1 MHFLEEITIIATVSV
16 LVTLLLGRLKLPVVA
31 GLVLSGALVGP
42 NCFSLAKDLKTI
54 ELIAEVGVVFLL
66 FTIGLE
72 FSLNRL
78 KNIFRQVA
86 LGGIIQVS
94 ATATITILVAIALD
108 RPVQEAVV
116 FGFVFALSST
126 ALVLRTLNERNE
138 LDAPHGRF
146 IVGTLIFQDLCIVP
160 MVLIIPLLPQGL
172 DRFSV
177 WQEVAVALG
186 QAVLMVITLFLC
198 SRKLVPLLFKWVDAS
213 RSSEVFIL
221 TVLCLCIGTAYITS
235 LTGLS
240 LALGAFLAGMIVADT
255 DFRHRA
261 MGDILPLKDVF
272 VSFFFVSLG
281 MFFNFEVL
289 IEQTGTV
296 MLLLAAFLFGKGLI
310 ASIAAMFMRFPPRA
324 AWLAG
329 VGLAQFGEFGFVLL
343 QLATKENVVSSE
355 AIAPLLNAGIL
366 SMFLTPLIVYKAP
379 HFTAGE
385 RALDPLAKL
394 LRAKTAQELEEKTVG
409 QNDHVIIIGYG
420 ISGQLLTSSLRSLS
434 IETIVLEMNSDNVR
448 YGRERGDPVYYADAT
463 SEEALGHAH
472 LKSCRAVVVMINDH
486 AATERVLASIN
497 RLDGNIPIFV
507 RTQYMTGIE
516 DFRKFKPAGIV
527 SCEIEGGLEVLSQV
541 LRKLEVPRNVII
553 KEVDHAR
560 SQTMHSDREFKESPL
575 PLHHHQELKSLTVEN
590 ILLIKGS
597 RVEGKSPKQLGLAEK
612 TGVLVI
618 AIRRNELLLLHR
630 LADTLL
636 EVGDIVYCIGRK
648 SEIEL
653 VTELFDP
660 LITSKNLKT
669 ILS

>member
-42 NCFSLAKDLKTI
+42 NGFSLAKDLHTI

-72 FSLNRL
+72 FSLSRL
-78 KNIFRQVA
+78 KHIFRQVA
-86 LGGIIQVS
+86 LGGILQVS
-94 ATATITILVAIALD
+94 ATAAITTMVAVLLEKSLAEALVY
-108 RPVQEAVV
+108 
-116 FGFVFALSST
+116 GFVFALSST

-138 LDAPHGRF
+138 LDAPHGKF
-146 IVGTLIFQDLCIVP
+146 IVGTLLFQDLCIVP
-160 MVLIIPLLPQGL
+160 MVLIIPLLSQGL
-172 DRFSV
+172 DNFSV
-177 WQEVAVALG
+177 WKEVGLAMG
-186 QAVLMVITLFLC
+186 QAGLMVIGLFVC
-198 SRKLVPLLFKWVDAS
+198 SRRLVPLFFKWVDAS

-289 IEQTGTV
+289 LNQPSEVAI
-296 MLLLAAFLFGKGLI
+296 LLFAFLFGKGLI
-310 ASIAAMFMRFPPRA
+310 ATLAAMVMRFPPRA

-343 QLATKENVVSSE
+343 QLAMKENVVTSE
-355 AIAPLLNAGIL
+355 EVAPLLNAGIL

-385 RALDPLAKL
+385 RVLDPLARL
-394 LRAKTAQELEEKTVG
+394 LRAKGAEELEEKTVG
-409 QNDHVIIIGYG
+409 HNDHVIIIGYG
-420 ISGQLLTSSLRSLS
+420 ISGQLLTSSLRTLS
-434 IETIVLEMNSDNVR
+434 IETVVLEMNSDNVAL
-448 YGRERGDPVYYADAT
+448 GKERGDPVYYADAT
-463 SEEALGHAH
+463 SQEALGHAH
-472 LKSCRAVVVMINDH
+472 LESCRAVVVMINDH
-486 AATERVLASIN
+486 AASERVLASIK
-497 RLDGNIPIFV
+497 RLPGEIPVFV

-516 DFRKFKPAGIV
+516 DFKKFNPEGVV
-527 SCEIEGGLEVLSQV
+527 SCEVEGGLEVLSQV
-541 LRKLEVPRNVII
+541 LRKLEVPRNVIMREI
-553 KEVDHAR
+553 DHAR
-560 SQTMHSDREFKESPL
+560 SQTMQSDRKFKEDPL
-575 PLHHHQELKSLTVEN
+575 SLHQHKELKNLIVEN
-590 ILLIKGS
+590 ILLVKGS
-597 RVEGKSPKQLGLAEK
+597 RAEGKSTKQMDLAGK

-618 AIRRNELLLLHR
+618 AIRRDEILLLNR
-630 LADTLL
+630 LSEAPLQAGDT
-636 EVGDIVYCIGRK
+636 IYCIGAK
-648 SEIEL
+648 TDLEM
-653 VTELFDP
+653 VTEWFDP
-660 LITSKNLKT
+660 AFVGQTHENI
-669 ILS
+669 